1 MSITFKQTIIHN
13 LDLSMGQPLLS
24 KECSVL
30 TDEAE
35 SFITRK
41 IYQVLKNQ
49 GLCEAKFKEQISLFP
64 EDHPASIFKNWDGK
78 GLKHISEVLANGF
91 YRYMVEYDNI
101 PNGDLIVTNYLVDKE
116 EYVAALKINFN
127 DGDYTH
133 FFSSDDETMKLVVN
147 KGIYRKRINEAVII
161 KLSNTSV
168 QLLDESKSKYISLM
182 LDLETKLSAKETLRA
197 LDNVAKS
204 VIEDHYDNPV
214 KAIAELENNISE
226 SIARTQNIPIQEV
239 IEKTFGEDEEVLS
252 SVQCKLEEYGISNES
267 NVEVTS
273 SRVANKY
280 NKQKLKT
287 DTGIEIRIPTH
298 LMKDT
303 DFFEILNNHNGTQS
317 LIVKNVSQVVSK

>member
-1 MSITFKQTIIHN
+1 MSIAFKQTIIHN
-13 LDLSMGQPLLS
+13 LDLNMGQPLLS
-24 KECSVL
+24 KECVVL

-41 IYQVLKNQ
+41 IYQVLENQ
-49 GLCEAKFKEQISLFP
+49 GVCEAKFKEQMSLFP
-64 EDHPASIFKNWDGK
+64 EDHPASIFKNWNGNS
-78 GLKHISEVLANGF
+78 LKHLSEVLANGF
-91 YRYMVEYDNI
+91 YRYMAEYDNI
-101 PNGDLIVTNYLVDKE
+101 PNGDLIMANYLVDSE
-116 EYVAALKINFN
+116 EYVAILKVNFN

-133 FFSSDDETMKLVVN
+133 YFSSDDETMKLVVN
-147 KGIYRKRINEAVII
+147 KGIYHKRINEGVII
-161 KLSNTSV
+161 KLSDTSV

-197 LDNVAKS
+197 LDKVAKS
-204 VIEDHYDNPV
+204 VIEDHYANPV

-239 IEKTFGEDEEVLS
+239 IEKTFGEDEEVLNH
-252 SVQCKLEEYGISNES
+252 VQSKLEEYGISNES

-303 DFFEILNNHNGTQS
+303 DFFEIINEANGTQS